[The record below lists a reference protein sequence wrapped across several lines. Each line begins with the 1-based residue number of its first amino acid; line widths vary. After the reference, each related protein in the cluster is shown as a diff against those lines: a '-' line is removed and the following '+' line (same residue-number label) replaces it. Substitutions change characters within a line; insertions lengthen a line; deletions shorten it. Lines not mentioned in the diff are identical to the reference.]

1 MNTVQRIA
9 KNTGILFSAQII
21 ACILGFFYS
30 IYMARYLGPV
40 GFGVLS
46 FAIALIL
53 IFGVFGDLGLSTL
66 LTRELSKDKSL
77 EEKYIGNFIPIK
89 IILSILKACQ
99 WLLTDFRNCFMDYFN
114 RMKKWNIN
122 LLLYLLIIR

>member
-89 IILSILKACQ
+89 IILSILTYS
-99 WLLTDFRNCFMDYFN
+99 LLVLFMDIP
-114 RMKKWNIN
+114 RKP
-122 LLLYLLIIR
+122 